1 MLAIL
6 IRLGKKGILFAP
18 ILFLLGQ
25 TNTTATAAPPP
36 SFDMTPMMNI
46 IYAVIPIILVIYVLK
61 TVFKSFKDLG

>member
-6 IRLGKKGILFAP
+6 MRLGKKGILFAP
-18 ILFLLGQ
+18 ILFLIGQ
-25 TNTTATAAPPP
+25 TNTTTPTPPP
-36 SFDMTPMMNI
+36 PTFDLTPMMNI